1 MMKPKR
7 KTLPF
12 NELAS
17 EVMRKAD
24 KQGKR
29 HAAAAVMAWPK
40 VAGET
45 INRHTKGF
53 SLREDRELVVFV
65 DSAAW
70 ANELSLMSDDLA
82 ARINAHLGERAVRSL
97 RFTVS
102 RRVKQEATWE
112 AGAAATEEFY
122 EPDQV
127 EPVPLDDSEIR
138 QAEAI
143 AHAVRDPELR
153 EVALRVMIKD
163 LERKKGVRTTVVDDT
178 ATGGPAEGREAGS
191 KH

>member
-1 MMKPKR
+1 MKPKR

-12 NELAS
+12 AEIAS

-29 HAAAAVMAWPK
+29 HAAAAVIAWPD

-45 INRHTKGF
+45 ISRHTKGF
-53 SLREDRELVVFV
+53 SMREDRELVVFV

-70 ANELSLMSDDLA
+70 ANQLSLMSDELV
-82 ARINAHLGERAVRSL
+82 ARMNTHLGERAVRSL

-102 RRVKQEATWE
+102 KRVKQEATWE
-112 AGAAATEEFY
+112 AVVSATEDFY
-122 EPDQV
+122 QPGEDASV
-127 EPVPLDDSEIR
+127 ALDESEVR

-143 AHAVRDPELR
+143 ARPVRDPELR

-163 LERKKGVRTTVVDDT
+163 LEQKKGARDGAAKNA
-178 ATGGPAEGREAGS
+178 ATSGPTGDPKAGS
-191 KH
+191 EH

>member
-1 MMKPKR
+1 MRPKR

-12 NELAS
+12 DELAA

-29 HAAAAVMAWPK
+29 HGAAAVTAWPD
-40 VAGET
+40 VVGET
-45 INRHTKGF
+45 ISRHTKGF
-53 SLREDRELVVFV
+53 SMRQDRELVVFV
-65 DSAAW
+65 DSAVW
-70 ANELSLMSDDLA
+70 ANQLSLMSDELV

-102 RRVKQEATWE
+102 RRVKEEATWE
-112 AGAAATEEFY
+112 AASIATGEFY
-122 EPDQV
+122 EPD
-127 EPVPLDDSEIR
+127 EERAAPLDEMEIR
-138 QAEAI
+138 QAEDI
-143 AHAVRDPELR
+143 ARAVRDPELR

-163 LERKKGVRTTVVDDT
+163 LERKKGARKAGLKDVAETG
-178 ATGGPAEGREAGS
+178 ATDAPGTGP